1 MIPRMTITMNKKEVL
16 GLLILFIMYVLIGG
30 AVFMSL
36 EAPLEEKMRVQ
47 LKETRKNWEDKLLR
61 MNHPNFTKGDIQ
73 RLVHHLAEARSKNLM
88 DDYGNNTNLNWS
100 FYNSFFFAIT
110 VVTTIGYG
118 HLAPSTVPGRI
129 FCVLYAMIGIPM
141 TGILLAGIG
150 DHFSKQLLKSLE
162 RAKKLYSSKVAL
174 ILNGMTFLL
183 PWFVV
188 FIILPAGIFVVIEQ
202 WTFLEGLYY
211 CFISLA
217 TIGFGDYVAGNF
229 DGDYIW
235 IYKTGVIF
243 WIIFGLGYLA
253 MILNYISRAMRCK
266 QIRRMETGL
275 SLKIHHTQ
283 QKVEKRVE
291 DIHHLLQEFVT
302 KQKSRR
308 KVPSRT
314 GSISF
319 GKSDHLDSPSE
330 SDSTDSPRDKNH
342 NTELHLQRLI
352 KLVEALRLETNSQ
365 HFLDHHSKRGLTE
378 ALDLA
383 SSTDLLCSRRHSLP
397 VTLTSITAHNEI
409 QTPVIR
415 NRGQLIFHSS
425 THVNGPL
432 AKHGRFS
439 EYRNPFLVKGL
450 LGVPNE
456 NLKSSKC
463 GYVQRNLPSFDI
475 ESIKSTN
482 L

>member
-1 MIPRMTITMNKKEVL
+1 MTITMTKKEVL
-16 GLLILFIMYVLIGG
+16 GLLVLFIVYVLIGG
-30 AVFMSL
+30 AVFMAL

-47 LKETRKNWEDKLLR
+47 LKETRKTWEDKLLR
-61 MNHPNFTKGDIQ
+61 MNHPNFTEGDIQ

-88 DDYGNNTNLNWS
+88 DDYGNNTHLNWS

-129 FCVLYAMIGIPM
+129 FCVFYAMIGIPM
-141 TGILLAGIG
+141 TGILLAAIG
-150 DHFSKQLLKSLE
+150 DHFSKQLLSSLE
-162 RAKKLYSSKVAL
+162 RAKKSYSSKVAL
-174 ILNGMTFLL
+174 AINALTFLL

-188 FIILPAGIFVVIEQ
+188 FIILPAGIFMVIEQ

-229 DGDYIW
+229 YGDYIW

-266 QIRRMETGL
+266 QIRRMEHGL
-275 SLKIHHTQ
+275 SLRIHHTQ

-291 DIHHLLQEFVT
+291 DIHHLLQEFVI
-302 KQKSRR
+302 KQKARR
-308 KVPSRT
+308 KRPSRT
-314 GSISF
+314 GSLSF
-319 GKSDHLDSPSE
+319 GKPDHLDSPTG
-330 SDSTDSPRDKNH
+330 SDGTDSPRDK

-352 KLVEALRLETNSQ
+352 KLVEALRHETSTQ
-365 HFLDHHSKRGLTE
+365 RHSKCFDRLE

-383 SSTDLLCSRRHSLP
+383 SSSDLMSSRRHSLP
-397 VTLTSITAHNEI
+397 VALSSIHI
-409 QTPVIR
+409 QDETKSPTVI
-415 NRGQLIFHSS
+415 NRSQLGFHSS
-425 THVNGPL
+425 SYVNGHL

-439 EYRNPFLVKGL
+439 EYHNPFLVGGF
-450 LGVPNE
+450 LGVPNGNIKTSNCERDVIAQKNYPNSDKE
-456 NLKSSKC
+456 NLKS
-463 GYVQRNLPSFDI
+463 
-475 ESIKSTN
+475 TN